1 MDFTMIG
8 NVRSYA
14 RMKTLKFAANHRL
27 KTGQSLVGSTGTIS
41 FKQLDHSSL
50 VNKMLGAQK
59 NSGADAATKKR
70 LATIKKKLL
79 SGKRLSN
86 EEMGFLL
93 KNDSKLYRKAQAAE
107 DARQELKEAL
117 SKAKTKQEAR
127 KALLNAKMKA
137 SAACTAELDA
147 ASKAGAGAG
156 GGVSTGGYE
165 ASGDMGGAVFSAPA
179 STSNGPIDGGS
190 MAETSSS
197 AEGEPAL
204 IAVNNGLVES
214 DAQSSDPTKADPL
227 KVDPLKNNQPKTDP
241 LNGLDETSEDKDT
254 KDDIVEKY
262 LMIIRALDDEWQAYT
277 KSRQYR
283 SLPEDYD
290 DDSKDARAIERD
302 YDRESARQR
311 RAVGQSEY
319 IALEAAAAYRASMVA
334 KN

>member
-27 KTGQSLVGSTGTIS
+27 KTGQSLVSSTGTLS

-50 VNKMLGAQK
+50 VNKMLSAQK

-79 SGKRLSN
+79 NGKKLSN

-93 KNDSKLYRKAQAAE
+93 KNDSKLYRKAKAAE

-156 GGVSTGGYE
+156 GGVSTVGYE
-165 ASGDMGGAVFSAPA
+165 ASGEVGGAVFSAPA
-179 STSNGPIDGGS
+179 STSNAPIDGGS
-190 MAETSSS
+190 MTETS
-197 AEGEPAL
+197 AGGEPAL
-204 IAVNNGLVES
+204 IAVNNGVANA
-214 DAQSSDPTKADPL
+214 DAQSSDAAKT
-227 KVDPLKNNQPKTDP
+227 DPLKNDPTKINSTDG
-241 LNGLDETSEDKDT
+241 LNKTSEDKDT
-254 KDDIVEKY
+254 KDDILEKY
-262 LMIIRALDDEWQAYT
+262 LMILRALDDEWETYA
-277 KSRQYR
+277 KSRQYK

-290 DDSKDARAIERD
+290 DRSKDGRLVEKD
-302 YDRESARQR
+302 YDRDSTR
-311 RAVGQSEY
+311 RTNGGLSVFQT
-319 IALEAAAAYRASMVA
+319 LEAASAYRAAMSLSLA
-334 KN
+334 NQ